1 MRSIRLATVAFIVV
15 LPLGLVASTASA
27 EVAHPVAGHYSIT
40 VHWTK
45 PVINDTTSMDVAA
58 SGSVTFGNG
67 DVGTWTAHHK
77 KFTMFVSSA
86 TYDGKKT
93 KTGLSGS
100 MSNTDGNSGSW
111 SAARS

>member
-1 MRSIRLATVAFIVV
+1 MSRGRVT
-15 LPLGLVASTASA
+15 LGD
-27 EVAHPVAGHYSIT
+27 YSIT
-40 VHWTK
+40 VHWTD

-86 TYDGKKT
+86 TYLGKKT
-93 KTGLSGS
+93 KTGFSGT
-100 MSNTDGNSGSW
+100 MSNTGGNSGTW
-111 SAARS
+111 SVVFS